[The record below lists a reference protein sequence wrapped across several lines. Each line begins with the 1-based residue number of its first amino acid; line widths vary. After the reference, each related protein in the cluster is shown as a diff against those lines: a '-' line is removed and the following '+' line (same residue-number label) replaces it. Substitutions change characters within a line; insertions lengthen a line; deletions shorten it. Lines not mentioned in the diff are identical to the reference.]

1 MVEVIQ
7 VHVAFEGISRFEGEG
22 RCVEPGADCREPEA
36 RPRMLGARDATRL
49 HPPKT
54 CSPPQSPIA
63 LEQLNPRVRRIWG
76 LVICGAFREE
86 LRAEAPDSRMQVT
99 NFAEHDHDKVRLV
112 A

>member
-1 MVEVIQ
+1 
-7 VHVAFEGISRFEGEG
+7 
-22 RCVEPGADCREPEA
+22 
-36 RPRMLGARDATRL
+36 MLEARDATRL

-54 CSPPQSPIA
+54 RSPPQSPIA

-99 NFAEHDHDKVRLV
+99 NFASMITIRFVLSPEVRRCF
-112 A
+112 AS